1 MIDII
6 VMSTIDDTTLDL
18 PLLRLFDALLV
29 EGHVTRAA
37 QRLRLTQ
44 SAASHGLARLR
55 RLLGDPLFVRGPRGV
70 VPTDRARVLGPEV
83 RRLLEGVAAITRP
96 AGPFDPGTLV
106 RTFALGGADYMEILL
121 LPQLLRQIAR
131 EAKEV
136 DLASR
141 PILADPEAGLESGN
155 LDLAI
160 GVFAKP
166 APRLVARK
174 LFDERFVCMLRR
186 GHPALRAPLTIE
198 RYAAL
203 PHLLISPRGTGG
215 GVVDDALAAHR
226 LKRRIA
232 VRTSTFLAAPLIAS
246 QSDCVVT
253 LPERIAAVMS
263 RGRKVVL
270 VPPPLRVPGF
280 TVTMLFHERSRA
292 DPAHAWLRAHVA
304 RAAEAVGE
312 PAS

>member
-1 MIDII
+1 
-6 VMSTIDDTTLDL
+6 MSNIDDVALDV
-18 PLLRLFDALLV
+18 PLLRLFDALLA

-55 RLLGDPLFVRGPRGV
+55 RSLGDPLFVRGPRGV
-70 VPTDRARVLGPEV
+70 VPTDRARAIGPEV
-83 RRLLEGVAAITRP
+83 RRLLDGVEALARP
-96 AGPFDPGTLV
+96 AGPFDPKTLA
-106 RTFALGGADYMEILL
+106 RTFVLGGADYMEILL
-121 LPQLLRQIAR
+121 LPELLRRIAR
-131 EAKEV
+131 EAPEV

-141 PILADPEAGLESGN
+141 PIAADPEAGLESGT

-160 GVFAKP
+160 GVFPKP

-174 LFDERFVCMLRR
+174 LFEERFVCMLRR
-186 GHPALRAPLTIE
+186 GHPALKEPLTIE
-198 RYAAL
+198 RFAAL
-203 PHLLISPRGTGG
+203 PHVLISPRGSGG
-215 GVVDDALAAHR
+215 GVVDEALAAHR

-253 LPERIAAVMS
+253 LPARIAAVMS

-280 TVTMLFHERSRA
+280 TVGMLFHERSRA
-292 DPAHAWLRAHVA
+292 DLAHAWLRAHVA
-304 RAAEAVGE
+304 AAAEALGK
-312 PAS
+312 AS